1 MHNEQ
6 ENTKHHYYTSLVLY
20 LVMLFSNA
28 DGRIDCTVLNTKQQ
42 QQKIKK
48 KAMQTHEP
56 LAKMIN
62 MLAMT

>member
-1 MHNEQ
+1 MHDEQ

-28 DGRIDCTVLNTKQQ
+28 DGRVDCTVLNTKQL
-42 QQKIKK
+42 QQKMKK
-48 KAMQTHEP
+48 ETMRTHEL

-62 MLAMT
+62 VLAMN